1 MEAEI
6 AHRFMTPN
14 AELQGPVR
22 KELNVN
28 GNILTVLVL
37 QWSGGGWWRV
47 AGDSASS
54 GGAVMGTGKE

>member
-6 AHRFMTPN
+6 AYRYLTPN

-37 QWSGGGWWRV
+37 RWSGEVGGEWLGTARV
-47 AGDSASS
+47 R
-54 GGAVMGTGKE
+54 EEP